1 MYEYL
6 GVLGVIVLWL
16 VISRW
21 VLPRFG
27 IVP

>member
-6 GVLGVIVLWL
+6 GVLGVIALWL